1 MTNKENFFLAVIF
14 FISITMVFVG
24 IRVDSLMWV
33 LGYTAIAL
41 FILIVFI
48 ADYFDGGR
56 GEKI

>member
-14 FISITMVFVG
+14 FISITMVFIG

-33 LGYTAIAL
+33 LGYTAISL

-48 ADYFDGGR
+48 ADYFDG
-56 GEKI
+56 EA